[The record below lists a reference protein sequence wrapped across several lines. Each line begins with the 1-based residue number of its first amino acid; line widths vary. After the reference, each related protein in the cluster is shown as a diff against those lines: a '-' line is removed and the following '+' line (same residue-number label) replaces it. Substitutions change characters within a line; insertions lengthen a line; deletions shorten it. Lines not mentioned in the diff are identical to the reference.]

1 MKENNKM
8 NIELTEYTI
17 KDLLAMVGSD
27 VTYIVII
34 WNSTPIKSYRRASAK
49 ESFDIPESRLKS
61 RFLNFFLSD
70 NGKTLTIEL

>member
-34 WNSTPIKSYRRASAK
+34 WDNTPIKSYRRKSSK
-49 ESFDIPESRLKS
+49 ESFDLPESCLKS

>member
-1 MKENNKM
+1 M
-8 NIELTEYTI
+8 NIEVVEYTI
-17 KDLLAMVGSD
+17 KDLIAMVGTN

-34 WNSTPIKSYRRASAK
+34 WDSTPIKSYRRASSK

>member
-1 MKENNKM
+1 M

-27 VTYIVII
+27 SDVTYIVII
-34 WNSTPIKSYRRASAK
+34 WDNTPIKSYRRESSK
-49 ESFDIPESRLKS
+49 ESFDLPESRLKS

>member
-1 MKENNKM
+1 M

-34 WNSTPIKSYRRASAK
+34 WDNTPIKSYRRESSK
-49 ESFDIPESRLKS
+49 ESFDLPESRLKS
-61 RFLNFFLSD
+61 RFLNFFY
-70 NGKTLTIEL
+70 LTMARL

>member
-1 MKENNKM
+1 M

-34 WNSTPIKSYRRASAK
+34 WDNTPINSYRRESSK
-49 ESFDIPESRLKS
+49 ESFDLPESRLKS

>member
-1 MKENNKM
+1 M

-34 WNSTPIKSYRRASAK
+34 WDNTPIKSYRRESSK
-49 ESFDIPESRLKS
+49 ESFDLPESRFS
-61 RFLNFFLSD
+61 PDF
-70 NGKTLTIEL
+70 